1 MNCRRNQTKFNK
13 QTQIQKIIMKNTIFN
28 MNEAANIPGMIEP
41 VEQQSLFDTCSQI
54 ELKKNECVIEFG
66 PFLGRSTNCI
76 SQGLTANKSFSTENN
91 SFIAYDSFECDS
103 DGDFAKHVL
112 AHCKSGD
119 SLHLLRKYENK
130 IDFKAATEY
139 HLRPY
144 IENRTVTIE
153 KSELT
158 DAFPPSQAI
167 AFMHIDSPKFYNEF
181 KTILYRFI
189 PQVNTGGIIVFQ
201 DFFYHWSASLIAI
214 CALLIESSHL
224 KPTKSSASSLYC
236 TVEKKIDL
244 KTIAEVDLIMSSE
257 SNIPIL
263 IDAAIQQVKSISLD
277 RSHLF
282 LPRLTLAKFQWLYE
296 RNFHAEASRE
306 IRNYLKSNKNINA
319 SIFNDFLE
327 LLSHGCSVRESYKN
341 DH

>member
-1 MNCRRNQTKFNK
+1 ML
-13 QTQIQKIIMKNTIFN
+13 KIHFDKE
-28 MNEAANIPGMIEP
+28 EAACIPGMIEP
-41 VEQQSLFDTCSQI
+41 AEQESLFETCSRI
-54 ELKKNECVIEFG
+54 SFSKDECAIEFG
-66 PFLGRSTNCI
+66 PFFGRSTNCI
-76 SQGLTANKSFSTENN
+76 SQGLSANSSFSRENN
-91 SFIAYDSFECDS
+91 SFISYDSFECDS
-103 DGDFAKHVL
+103 NGDFAKHVL
-112 AHCKSGD
+112 AHCKIGD
-119 SLHLLRKYENK
+119 SLHLLKKNENK
-130 IDFKAATEY
+130 INFKDVTEY
-139 HLRPY
+139 HLASY
-144 IENRTVTIE
+144 INNRTVKIE

-158 DAFPPSQAI
+158 NAFPPPQAI

-181 KTILYRFI
+181 KTILYRFM
-189 PQVNTGGIIVFQ
+189 PKVNPSGIIVFQ

-224 KPTKSSASSLYC
+224 KPTKSAASSLYC

-306 IRNYLKSNKNINA
+306 IRNYLKNNKNINA